1 MHDPAPKP
9 ISDRNGELMMDPK
22 TPALL
27 TPALREALLGISS
40 ATLTFQLQQRGIRST
55 FLSGLKPLHPG
66 LRMVGRARTLRYVAL
81 REDVQKQY
89 ASGMNVQKQLV
100 ESAQPGDVLVIE
112 ARGVSDAATIGDIL
126 ATRAFTRGA
135 AGIVTDGA
143 LRDTPAIAAI
153 GKPVY
158 HLSSHGATLGR
169 MHMPYSVDEPITC
182 AGVFVMPGDVVV
194 GDGEGVV
201 IVPIAL
207 VEEVVRDAL
216 EQESREAFALER
228 VAAGESIAG
237 LFPLSDQRLS
247 DYTAWAASRG
257 KVDNV

>member
-1 MHDPAPKP
+1 MIDQ
-9 ISDRNGELMMDPK
+9 SD
-22 TPALL
+22 TPNLL
-27 TPALREALLGISS
+27 TPALREALLSISS
-40 ATLTFQLQQRGIRST
+40 ATLTYQLQLRGIRST
-55 FLSGLKPLHPG
+55 FLSGLRPLHPE

-81 REDVQKQY
+81 REDLQTRY
-89 ASGMNVQKQLV
+89 ASGMNAQKRAV
-100 ESAQPGDVLVIE
+100 ESAEPGDVLVIE
-112 ARGVSDAATIGDIL
+112 ARGIADAATIGDIL
-126 ATRAFTRGA
+126 ATRAFARGA

-169 MHMPYSVDEPITC
+169 MHMPFSIDEPITC

-228 VAAGESIAG
+228 VAAGESITG
-237 LFPLSDQRLS
+237 LFPLSDVRMS
-247 DYTAWAASRG
+247 DYMAWAAARG
-257 KVDNV
+257 KPDSTR